1 MAREFPDPITIT
13 VPLRTTWEE
22 LWRITDPDGEEIDLT
37 GYELRM
43 QVRDRDTN
51 ALMLTIGSEGSS
63 AYASIEGPTGQISI
77 AVQSDVVEALSPDN
91 TKRRTRF
98 DAELYIPGAPEYV
111 IPLLKGSI
119 TFAQRITVL
128 P

>member
-1 MAREFPDPITIT
+1 MRGVRQKLSRPAVVLSGLALALSTLCAPAARAGLFDD
-13 VPLRTTWEE
+13 EE
-22 LWRITDPDGEEIDLT
+22 ARKAIIDL
-37 GYELRM
+37 
-43 QVRDRDTN
+43 
-51 ALMLTIGSEGSS
+51 
-63 AYASIEGPTGQISI
+63 
-77 AVQSDVVEALSPDN
+77 
-91 TKRRTRF
+91 RTRF